1 MPTMAVTRAPACSE
15 LLVLA
20 TPPRLVC
27 VEVGAGTP
35 DVKGIPPLERVLA
48 PLKAGAVVDVL
59 GVVSLPDVALGF
71 RTLFASRLAR
81 SLILSLDGFQA

>member
-1 MPTMAVTRAPACSE
+1 MAVTRAPACSE

-20 TPPRLVC
+20 TPPMLVC

-35 DVKGIPPLERVLA
+35 DVKGISPLESVLA

-81 SLILSLDGFQA
+81 SLIFKPR